1 LNIKE
6 LIRSVRRIQFKT
18 QILTHQNRLGEVSSS
33 FKGFGMN
40 FSEVREYQFGDET
53 RFIDWNVTAR
63 YNRAHVKV
71 FEEEKEQVNIL
82 MIDVSKSMDFGSKKK
97 SKRELLVELYAT
109 IAFSCALNKDKVG
122 VLFFSDKVERYFEP
136 KLGMKNIWMIAKH
149 LIEWQ
154 NESAHSDLQEPLR
167 FLRSL
172 KLKRFRLFLLSDF
185 HFEKNKLQKEALV
198 RTKKNNRAYAL
209 NVRDQMESN
218 IPLKGFYQIVHSE
231 TGKRSWYNG
240 FSRKKRNALQALE
253 YQERQYWN
261 NECRKNNIYYMEF
274 SGEVDVFKKLNGL
287 IQ

>member
-1 LNIKE
+1 
-6 LIRSVRRIQFKT
+6 
-18 QILTHQNRLGEVSSS
+18 LGEVSSS

>member
-1 LNIKE
+1 MNIKE

-240 FSRKKRNALQALE
+240 FSRRKRNALQALE